1 MNAIATAELRMLIRN
16 RLVAACAI
24 LIPLALGVVF
34 LFNVTGTDGIVFVAV
49 MQLLIMTAMG
59 VYVTATTTLAARR
72 QTLFLK
78 RLRSGV
84 VSDRAILAGLVGP
97 IVLVSVIQLA
107 IIMVALSVAAG
118 AVPANAWL
126 LVVLVLAVEAMF
138 VGFALATAGV
148 TTSPEHAQVTT
159 LPIFFL
165 TLGVPFW
172 VILTGTEDLGL
183 LKQVLP
189 GGTIPEL
196 MELSWLGGDLS
207 TVPLL
212 VVPLLA
218 WAAVAVVAARIMFR
232 WEPRS

>member
-189 GGTIPEL
+189 GGTIPKL